1 MRRYLPWVFGSAI
14 LIVVVVVSLHLSEAK
29 DFFRVI
35 QTSRPRW
42 ILLAIGLQLL
52 TYLAQGEV
60 FRAPLRVTKHR
71 IGARLVY
78 KLSLVKL
85 FMDQAL
91 PSAGISSTVFVAKSL
106 QQHDIPRDVVAASM
120 VLNIASYHIAYIICL
135 LAALAITTASG
146 HSNVVVLVISVLF
159 LLFAVGLVAA
169 VFTISAGKCKKQA
182 ALLERVPV
190 VRNAMQFL
198 TDADAGLTQNLRLL
212 AETSFWQLVI
222 FLLDA
227 ATMWVLILALGE
239 HASMKGVYAS
249 FMISSLLRTMGIV
262 PGGLGTFEATS
273 VLTLRMVGVAI
284 PVALSATLLFRG
296 LTFWLPMLPG
306 LWLSKGRTAL
316 VRVERACVSLP
327 SGDSSPRIC
336 HQPTRIPAKNAR
348 LKLARLSLW
357 ERQSRLPTAIPHQE
371 LFVRGTASVIPDSL
385 LHSSSC
391 SSALAP
397 APRRR
402 TTSDATKFNTR
413 ISSSK

>member
-1 MRRYLPWVFGSAI
+1 MRAKPAAKSSTHWGQYLPWVFGSAL
-14 LIVVVVVSLHLSEAK
+14 LIAVVVVSYQLSETA
-29 DFFRVI
+29 DFFRLV

-42 ILLAIGLQLL
+42 ILLATALQIL
-52 TYLAQGEV
+52 TYVAQGEV
-60 FRAPLRVTKHR
+60 FRAPVRLTKYR

-135 LAALAITTASG
+135 LAALAVTTASG
-146 HSNVVVLVISVLF
+146 HSNPVIVVTSVLF
-159 LLFAVGLVAA
+159 LLFAVGLVTA
-169 VFTISAGKCKKQA
+169 VIAISSGKWRKQA

-198 TDADAGLTQNLRLL
+198 TDADAGLTRNLRLL

-227 ATMWVLILALGE
+227 ATMWVLLLSLGK
-239 HASMKGVYAS
+239 HAPIKGVYAS
-249 FMISSLLRTMGIV
+249 FMISSLLRTVGIV

-284 PVALSATLLFRG
+284 PIALSATLLFRG

-306 LWLSKGRTAL
+306 LWLSKTIA
-316 VRVERACVSLP
+316 VS
-327 SGDSSPRIC
+327 DRRSSRRHGGEPVL
-336 HQPTRIPAKNAR
+336 TRSQRREI
-348 LKLARLSLW
+348 LARRTS
-357 ERQSRLPTAIPHQE
+357 Q
-371 LFVRGTASVIPDSL
+371 GTS
-385 LHSSSC
+385 
-391 SSALAP
+391 
-397 APRRR
+397 
-402 TTSDATKFNTR
+402 
-413 ISSSK
+413 

>member
-1 MRRYLPWVFGSAI
+1 MKRWLPWVFGSAI
-14 LIVVVVVSLHLSEAK
+14 LIGVVIVGVHFSETK
-29 DFFRVI
+29 DLLRLV
-35 QTSRPRW
+35 QTSQPRW
-42 ILLAIGLQLL
+42 IIVATLLQVL

-60 FRAPLRVTKHR
+60 FRAPVRVTKHH
-71 IGARLVY
+71 IGAALVY

-106 QQHDIPRDVVAASM
+106 QRNAIPRDVVAASM
-120 VLNIASYHIAYIICL
+120 VLNLASYHIAYIVCL

-146 HSNVVVLVISVLF
+146 HSNWVVLVISVLF

-169 VFTISAGKCKKQA
+169 VIAISAGKGKKQA

-190 VRNAMQFL
+190 VRSAMQFL
-198 TDADAGLTQNLRLL
+198 TDADARLTQNLRLL
-212 AETSFWQLVI
+212 AETSFWQVVI

-273 VLTLRMVGVAI
+273 VLTLRMIGVAI

-306 LWLSKGRTAL
+306 LWLSKNIALDRRQKPRTPEAL
-316 VRVERACVSLP
+316 CP
-327 SGDSSPRIC
+327 S
-336 HQPTRIPAKNAR
+336 
-348 LKLARLSLW
+348 
-357 ERQSRLPTAIPHQE
+357 E
-371 LFVRGTASVIPDSL
+371 GT
-385 LHSSSC
+385 
-391 SSALAP
+391 
-397 APRRR
+397 
-402 TTSDATKFNTR
+402 T
-413 ISSSK
+413 